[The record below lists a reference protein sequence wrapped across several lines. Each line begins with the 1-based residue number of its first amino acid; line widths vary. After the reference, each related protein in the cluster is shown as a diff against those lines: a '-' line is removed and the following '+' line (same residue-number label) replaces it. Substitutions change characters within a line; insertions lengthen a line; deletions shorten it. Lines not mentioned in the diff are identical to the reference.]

1 MPHYTISQVLC
12 ETQRKTAAEIVEKL
26 NQLPFGRTIVIL
38 YEPVPT
44 RGDKVDVEY
53 LAEFEVLNFHSFTE
67 DGVRAKIRR
76 VFAKNS
82 WTWQRDSYRMAI
94 SRLARLAEDVSREVV
109 DILTSVG

>member
-26 NQLPFGRTIVIL
+26 NQLPFGKTIVIL

-53 LAEFEVLNFHSFTE
+53 LAEFEVPNFHSFTDE
-67 DGVRAKIRR
+67 GVRAKIRR
-76 VFAKNS
+76 VFIKNG
-82 WTWQRDSYRMAI
+82 WTWQRDSYRMVI
-94 SRLARLAEDVSREVV
+94 RRLARLSREK
-109 DILTSVG
+109 

>member
-1 MPHYTISQVLC
+1 MSRYTITQVLC

-26 NQLPFGRTIVIL
+26 NQLPFGDAVEVAL
-38 YEPVPT
+38 YEPIPR
-44 RGDKVDVEY
+44 RGDRVDVEY

-76 VFAKNS
+76 IFIKNG

-94 SRLARLAEDVSREVV
+94 RRLARLGEKCLVKS
-109 DILTSVG
+109 